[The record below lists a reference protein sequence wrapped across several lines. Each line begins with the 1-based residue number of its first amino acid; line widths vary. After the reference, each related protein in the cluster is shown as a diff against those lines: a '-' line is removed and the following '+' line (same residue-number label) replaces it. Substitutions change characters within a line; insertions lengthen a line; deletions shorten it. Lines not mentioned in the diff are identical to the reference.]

1 MVESAVSSWPAV
13 TYEDRRWV
21 TSFARGE
28 VSGRQWIQMQQPY
41 AAAVTPEVA
50 DRKVSIN
57 SQLLADAEEASVLL
71 SRFDSRAGATV
82 LPFESILLRSESA
95 SSSQIENLTSSARAV
110 AEAELG
116 ERDHGNAALIVRN
129 VRALSAALEL
139 ADELSDETI
148 VAMQAALLAESAP
161 EKTGEYRVEQVWIG
175 GNAVSPHRAD
185 FIPPVAERVPS
196 AMHDLLGFARRT
208 DVPVI
213 AHVAIAHAQFETIH
227 PFLDGNGR
235 TGRALVQ
242 SLLRRRGT
250 TLNVAVPVS
259 AGLLHDL
266 DAYFAALTAYRAGDI
281 EPIVTVFVDAA
292 GEAVRNGNLL
302 FDDIRTIREEYDAA
316 LSGLRSDAAARRVA
330 GVAFEHPV
338 VNVVLLQQHL
348 GIADQTAYRAIDTL
362 VERGILTPARPG
374 RRNRSWAASDITD
387 ALDRFAARAGRR
399 EGVRA
404 GR

>member
-1 MVESAVSSWPAV
+1 
-13 TYEDRRWV
+13 
-21 TSFARGE
+21 
-28 VSGRQWIQMQQPY
+28 
-41 AAAVTPEVA
+41 
-50 DRKVSIN
+50 VSIN
-57 SQLLADAEEASVLL
+57 SQQLADAEEASVLL

-116 ERDHGNAALIVRN
+116 EREHGNAALIVRN
-129 VRALSAALEL
+129 VRALSCALEL
-139 ADELSDETI
+139 VDDLSDETI
-148 VAMQAALLAESAP
+148 AMQAALLADSAP

-185 FIPPVAERVPS
+185 FIPPVAERVPP
-196 AMHDLLGFARRT
+196 AMHDLLGFAGRT

-266 DAYFAALTAYRAGDI
+266 EAYFAALTAYRVGDI
-281 EPIVTVFVDAA
+281 EPIVSVFVDAA

-316 LSGLRSDAAARRVA
+316 LGGLRSDAAARRV
-330 GVAFEHPV
+330 VDVVFEHPV
-338 VNVVLLQQHL
+338 VNVALLQKHL
-348 GIADQTAYRAIDTL
+348 GIVDQTAYRAIDTL
-362 VERGILTPARPG
+362 VERGILIPARPG
-374 RRNRSWAASDITD
+374 GRNRGWAASDITD

-399 EGVRA
+399 VEVRA